1 MNDQFY
7 TDLGYVIAGVLDLMK
22 AEGLTE
28 LQKRSLVMALQYLKD
43 AR

>member
-7 TDLGYVIAGVLDLMK
+7 TDLGYVITD
-22 AEGLTE
+22 GLGSHE
-28 LQKRSLVMALQYLKD
+28 DRRALQYLKD